1 MFLLI
6 RNWWVLALRGVAAIL
21 FGLLTFVWPGIT
33 LWVLVALFGAYAFV
47 DGLFAVIAALRH
59 AHTERRWWALLLEG
73 LLGIAAGVVTF
84 FWPGI
89 TALGLVYLIS
99 AWAIATGVFEI
110 ATAVRLRREIQG
122 EWLMGLLGA
131 LSILFGVYIALFPLA
146 GALSLVFII
155 GGYAVAFGVLLLALA
170 FKLRGRREPRHHV
183 GGTPTAAPSH

>member
-47 DGLFAVIAALRH
+47 DGVFAVIAALRN
-59 AHTERRWWALLLEG
+59 AHTEQRWWALLLEG

-89 TALGLVYLIS
+89 TALGLVYMIS
-99 AWAIATGVFEI
+99 AWAIVTGGFEI
-110 ATAVRLRREIQG
+110 ATAVRLRREIEG
-122 EWLMGLLGA
+122 EWLMGLLGV

-146 GALSLVFII
+146 GAVSLVFII
-155 GGYAVAFGVLLLALA
+155 GGYAVAFGVLLLVLA
-170 FKLRGRREPRHHV
+170 YKLRGRREHRHEA
-183 GGTPTAAPSH
+183 GGTPDAAPSH